1 MLKNL
6 RKKKTAKKIWI
17 ILAFLVLPPF
27 VLWGSGSLMR
37 SKTQA
42 DFKGKIFGKTISY
55 LEYRDALDAVKNS
68 GIMQFGDKFSE
79 IEKHLNL
86 ESQAWDR
93 LILLHEAKKRKID
106 ATDREV
112 IGLIESYPFFQRKG
126 AFDNRIYSELLQYV
140 FHTKPRVFE
149 EQTRQNLMLSKL
161 YEDETKNITVS
172 EKEAKDEYRK
182 LNEQISID
190 YIAGIP
196 LELTK
201 DLAPSEQEVKDYF
214 AKDPLQFKQPLSFNV
229 EYLTIDNEGK
239 MKDVILR
246 INKKEEFSKIAKE
259 TGISLKETGL
269 FTQADP
275 IPGIGWSPEV
285 LNLLSKLKVGEFSP
299 PLHLDEKYYILRLRE
314 KKEAY
319 IPDFEKIKDKVRES
333 LIKMKS
339 SETAKNKIDDCL
351 KKIKE
356 SYKPNGKSIDL
367 QNIAKEYGLKAGVTG
382 LFNYGSYIEGIGA
395 SDSFWLNAQR
405 LKEKEFSEI
414 IALPSGFYIIRV
426 KAKVRMDE
434 NKFEKEKPDFT
445 KKILSQKKQEY
456 FVQFIEGLK
465 RKTQ

>member
-229 EYLTIDNEGK
+229 EYLTIDNESK

-259 TGISLKETGL
+259 TGLSLKETGL
-269 FTQADP
+269 FTQAD
-275 IPGIGWSPEV
+275 
-285 LNLLSKLKVGEFSP
+285 
-299 PLHLDEKYYILRLRE
+299 
-314 KKEAY
+314 
-319 IPDFEKIKDKVRES
+319 
-333 LIKMKS
+333 
-339 SETAKNKIDDCL
+339 
-351 KKIKE
+351 
-356 SYKPNGKSIDL
+356 
-367 QNIAKEYGLKAGVTG
+367 
-382 LFNYGSYIEGIGA
+382 
-395 SDSFWLNAQR
+395 
-405 LKEKEFSEI
+405 
-414 IALPSGFYIIRV
+414 
-426 KAKVRMDE
+426 
-434 NKFEKEKPDFT
+434 
-445 KKILSQKKQEY
+445 
-456 FVQFIEGLK
+456 
-465 RKTQ
+465 

>member
-1 MLKNL
+1 
-6 RKKKTAKKIWI
+6 
-17 ILAFLVLPPF
+17 
-27 VLWGSGSLMR
+27 
-37 SKTQA
+37 
-42 DFKGKIFGKTISY
+42 
-55 LEYRDALDAVKNS
+55 
-68 GIMQFGDKFSE
+68 
-79 IEKHLNL
+79 
-86 ESQAWDR
+86 
-93 LILLHEAKKRKID
+93 
-106 ATDREV
+106 
-112 IGLIESYPFFQRKG
+112 
-126 AFDNRIYSELLQYV
+126 
-140 FHTKPRVFE
+140 
-149 EQTRQNLMLSKL
+149 
-161 YEDETKNITVS
+161 
-172 EKEAKDEYRK
+172 
-182 LNEQISID
+182 
-190 YIAGIP
+190 IP

-201 DLAPSEQEVKDYF
+201 DLAPSEQEVRDYF
-214 AKDPLQFKQPLSFNV
+214 AKDPLQFEQPLSFNV